1 MRTPIPRRALLA
13 APLVLAGPARA
24 QPAWPDRPV
33 RVIGPVAPGG
43 PTDQLARQSA
53 RELTNRLGQPVVV
66 ENRPGAG
73 ANIGIGQAARATPD
87 GTTLLFVSAAIAIN
101 PSLYATVPYDLA
113 RDLVPVTRVG
123 TSFNIIAA
131 FPARPLADI
140 AGLVAAARARPG
152 ALTYSSPGIG
162 TSPHLAMEMLKQRAG
177 IDILHVPFNG
187 AAPAVQAA
195 LGGQVD
201 MVSSSLPVAQ
211 AHVAAGTL
219 RGLAVTG
226 PSAIGGVPS
235 LVEQGFVGLVSDNF
249 QAFFAPAGTPPAIVA
264 RLAATLHGWLAEPET
279 VTAMTRQGFSIIAD
293 SPANFA
299 LALRAESALW
309 AGVVRAGNIRAE

>member
-1 MRTPIPRRALLA
+1 MRNPVHRRALLA
-13 APLVLAGPARA
+13 APALLALPAIA
-24 QPAWPDRPV
+24 QTAWPDRPV
-33 RVIGPVAPGG
+33 RVIVPFAPGG
-43 PTDQLARQSA
+43 PTDQLARQAA
-53 RELTNRLGQPVVV
+53 RDLSSRLGQPFVV

-101 PSLYATVPYDLA
+101 PSLYAQVPYDLA
-113 RDLVPVTRVG
+113 RDLIPVTRVA
-123 TSFNIIAA
+123 TSFNIIAS
-131 FPARPLADI
+131 RPDRPFQDI
-140 AGLVAAARARPG
+140 AGLVTAARARPG

-162 TSPHLAMEMLKQRAG
+162 TSPHLAMEMLKQRAN

-226 PSAIGGVPS
+226 PVAIGGVPS
-235 LVEQGFVGLVSDNF
+235 LVEQGFAGLVSDNF
-249 QAFFAPAGTPPAIVA
+249 QAFFAPAGTPEPIIA
-264 RLAATLHGWLAEPET
+264 RLHASLRAWVAEPDT
-279 VTAMTRQGFSIIAD
+279 VAAMERQGFSIIAD
-293 SPANFA
+293 SPADFA
-299 LALRAESALW
+299 TALRAEQAVW
-309 AGVVRAGNIRAE
+309 AAVVRAGGIRAE